1 MRAVEMTAPSYYE
14 AFRCLAEACRDNC
27 CRTGWEIVVDQ
38 ATLDA
43 YRGLPQPQR
52 DRILSGIGQ
61 DEEGDWCILPREGQC
76 PFLNEQGLC
85 SLVLELGEDYIGD
98 ICALH
103 PRYREWFPGRMEIGV
118 GLCCEE
124 AARLILSDPAP
135 AEFVTYLTDGDPDD
149 EDSEKVPLYLPL
161 LEVRDRLFALA
172 QDRSLPLARRMAG
185 MLRLAL
191 GAQKAINQ
199 GTLPSGSLEPENM
212 PSEPRNWQ
220 PVLAALLHTHGEM
233 EYLDQGW
240 MDQVTTLAAH
250 LPELD
255 WEGFRSALGKR
266 GYEYEHLLV
275 YLLFRYSLKGAFDGR
290 FLLRVQMGV
299 AMTLTMAAL
308 GAWQWQQ
315 TGHFSLADQI
325 EVTRQYSKEV
335 EYSDDNMAAL
345 EEGLIFEPD
354 LSLPGLLGL
363 LES

>member
-1 MRAVEMTAPSYYE
+1 MTAPSYYE
-14 AFRCLAEACRDNC
+14 PFHCLAEACRDNC

-38 ATLDA
+38 DTMDV
-43 YRGLPQPQR
+43 YRSLPQPQR

-61 DEEGDWCILPREGQC
+61 DQEGDWCILPREGQC

-85 SLVLELGEDYIGD
+85 SLVLELGEDAIGD

-135 AEFVTYLTDGDPDD
+135 AEFVTYLTDGIPDD
-149 EDSEKVPLYLPL
+149 EDGEEMPLYLPL
-161 LEVRDRLFALA
+161 LELRDRLFTLA

-185 MLRLAL
+185 ILRLAQ
-191 GAQKAINQ
+191 GAQEAINR
-199 GTLPSGSLEPENM
+199 GTLPQPGLEPDREVV
-212 PSEPRNWQ
+212 PRQAWL
-220 PVLAALLHTHGEM
+220 PVLQALLKVHGEM
-233 EYLDQGW
+233 EYLDQRW
-240 MDQVTTLAAH
+240 MDQVATLSAH

-255 WEGFRSALGKR
+255 WEGFRSALGER

-290 FLLRVQMGV
+290 FLPRVQMGV
-299 AMTLTMAAL
+299 VMTLAMAAL

-315 TGHFSLADQI
+315 TGRFSLADQI

-345 EEGLIFEPD
+345 EEALAFEPA
-354 LSLPGLLGL
+354 LSLPGLLCL
-363 LES
+363 LEF